1 MASSN
6 SGTLKQR
13 GGARGPQVLL
23 THAAPP
29 SQIDW
34 SGDDRPAQIRLA
46 DGATTT
52 GVCIRC
58 PDAPCLQYRDVEL
71 TIAGLPAF
79 PGDAD
84 SRVCPTDAITWP
96 TGHPTPIIGSDACIG
111 CGLCLRRCPVGA
123 IHLSSGLATIAV
135 EAVGP
140 WKEADKPDDARTRAL
155 ADSFL
160 RLPRQGAC
168 ATATEVSLQRMHNA
182 LVTIKD
188 KKDSQ
193 FPNHLA
199 RNLLI
204 ATGQPCAMRQ
214 RGDVNIRMDLL
225 IGVQEGA
232 AAVGEVEADP
242 NAMIDT
248 PRNILDDAAIMLARY
263 KADRATLGAVI
274 VGFGL
279 PNQRSEY
286 WQIIEDIA
294 AVTGL
299 KINTMTIGAMIMAVW
314 AGKTLP
320 GLARGAFFTGSS
332 RTIRPALENS
342 LGQKV
347 TLSAGFLGILE
358 SQK

>member
-23 THAAPP
+23 THSSPP
-29 SQIDW
+29 LRIDW
-34 SGDDRPAQIRLA
+34 FGDDQPAQIRFA
-46 DGATTT
+46 DGATST

-96 TGHPTPIIGSDACIG
+96 TGAPTPTVDPDACIG
-111 CGLCLRRCPVGA
+111 CGLCVRRCPVGA
-123 IHLSSGLATIAV
+123 IHLSSGTATLAA
-135 EAVGP
+135 EAGGP
-140 WKEADKPDDARTRAL
+140 WKEADKPDDARTREL
-155 ADSFL
+155 ADAFH
-160 RLPRQGAC
+160 RLPRNGAC
-168 ATATEVSLQRMHNA
+168 ATATEVGLQRMHNSLA
-182 LVTIKD
+182 AVKD
-188 KKDSQ
+188 KQDTQ

-204 ATGQPCAMRQ
+204 ATGHPCAMRR
-214 RGDVNIRMDLL
+214 RGDVNVRMDLL
-225 IGVQEGA
+225 VGIEEGA

-242 NAMIDT
+242 SAMIDT
-248 PRNILDDAAIMLARY
+248 PRNILDDAAVMLARY
-263 KADRATLGAVI
+263 GADRAKIGAVI

-299 KINTMTIGAMIMAVW
+299 KINTLTIGAMIMAVW
-314 AGKTLP
+314 AGKSLP
-320 GLARGAFFTGSS
+320 GLAGGAFFTGGA
-332 RTIRPALENS
+332 RTIRPALGCA

-347 TLSAGFLGILE
+347 TLSVGFLGILE